1 MVKLLRVDRRLIH
14 GQIAFSWTAYLGV
27 DCILVANDEAAGDD
41 IRMATLRL
49 AKPQNT
55 KLIIKSIEDSI
66 AAFKSGKTD
75 KYKIMIVVENV
86 DDAYRLAKEIADI
99 QVVNLGNVKA
109 HDDSKPYKGDRSVNL
124 TKDDQVKLNEL
135 LTLGKTVE
143 IRMVPNDGIK
153 HFKMDM

>member
-1 MVKLLRVDRRLIH
+1 MVKLLRIDRRVIH
-14 GQIAFSWTAYLGV
+14 GQIAFAWTAYLDV
-27 DCILVANDEAAGDD
+27 NCILVANDDAAGDD

-55 KLIIKSIEDSI
+55 KLIIKSIDDSI

-86 DDAYRLAKEIADI
+86 DDACRLAKEIDDI
-99 QVVNLGNVKA
+99 KVVNLGNVKA
-109 HDDSKPYKGDRSVNL
+109 HDDSKPYKGNRSINL
-124 TKDDQVKLNEL
+124 TNDDQVKLNEL
-135 LTLGKTVE
+135 LDMGKTVE

-153 HFKMDM
+153 YFKMDI